1 MFDAGSATGFP
12 LSNESDDEDTEMDI
26 VMKDDSED
34 GSGSGGNDSVMQ
46 DPVAIQK
53 VEPVAKE
60 NLTVM
65 S

>member
-26 VMKDDSED
+26 VTKDVSKDGSGSGGND

-46 DPVAIQK
+46 DAVAVQK
-53 VEPVAKE
+53 V
-60 NLTVM
+60 
-65 S
+65 